1 MLNYDE
7 DFDPKF
13 GQVSPKEAMHSSDSD
28 SMKTNPSDYSFNF
41 GPSTFDPRITTT
53 NTTIPIAVVDHQSP
67 LHVPSLMELLQVL
80 FVSFLPLLQPL
91 FALLLHLIILL
102 LIISILRLRF

>member
-13 GQVSPKEAMHSSDSD
+13 GQVPPKESMPSSDSD
-28 SMKTNPSDYSFNF
+28 SMKIDPSDDSFNS

-53 NTTIPIAVVDHQSP
+53 TTTIPIAVVDHQSP